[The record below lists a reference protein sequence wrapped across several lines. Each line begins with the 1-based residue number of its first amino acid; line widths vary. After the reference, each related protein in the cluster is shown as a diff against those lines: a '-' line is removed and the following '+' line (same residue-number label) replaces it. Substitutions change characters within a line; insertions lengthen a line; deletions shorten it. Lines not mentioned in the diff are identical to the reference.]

1 MNKNRVTASLSAAD
15 TWTDWLTV
23 PKNADSMVSR
33 YGLGAR
39 EMFIMASNSFTGALT
54 IQCRDD
60 ESGQIANAET
70 FTAGQVVKNGY
81 HGMSREI
88 VCRSR
93 QIFSCWLSFN
103 RNTGRH
109 RRCYF

>member
-1 MNKNRVTASLSAAD
+1 MSKNRVTASLSTAD
-15 TWTDWLTV
+15 SWTDWMTI

-60 ESGQIANAET
+60 ETGQIANAET
-70 FTAGQVVKNGY
+70 FPAGNVVKNG
-81 HGMSREI
+81 
-88 VCRSR
+88 
-93 QIFSCWLSFN
+93 LSAVPGKSF
-103 RNTGRH
+103 RIGFLSAATPGGTADVILERLS
-109 RRCYF
+109 